1 MNMKYESNLDIQ
13 GVKNLYQHDIM
24 PHYQTNLKKSII
36 THYILIWHYTKIDYV
51 CFLFFSSII

>member
-36 THYILIWHYTKIDYV
+36 THYILIWQYTKIDYV
-51 CFLFFSSII
+51 CFLFF